1 MFSRLL
7 LAGTLAGASLGGFVG
22 QTAPTPFDWGSL
34 AGGAIG
40 SFPAAT
46 ILAWR
51 LTKADADNR
60 ALREENRAL
69 NGVSREMTE
78 RVVKALVEASSAMVD
93 VRDGMQ
99 ASLNRTKAPDLDAF
113 VRRLDSLADDL
124 ERDRRRRDA

>member
-7 LAGTLAGASLGGFVG
+7 LVATLGGAGLGAITG
-22 QTAPTPFDWGSL
+22 QQAPVPFDWGSL

-78 RVVKALVEASSAMVD
+78 RVVAALTEASRAMVD
-93 VRDGMQ
+93 VRDGM
-99 ASLNRTKAPDLDAF
+99 AATANRSKPDLDAF
-113 VRRLDSLADDL
+113 VHRLDVLADDL
-124 ERDRRRRDA
+124 ERDRRRRT